1 MGTMK
6 AGGNSKRDLFN
17 TVIIRKCEEYDAAV
31 IQSIIRDGMRDLD
44 YKPSGNIFV
53 KPNVVYASKGGKL
66 GTGAH
71 THLAVVGSAL
81 SVLGNAE
88 GVNRVDLGENT
99 GLRIPTRMFYKQAGY
114 YGMIRDVKKKTR
126 ARVNIFCIDEE
137 RRDRQHVGGVV
148 HNTLRVS
155 RKMARADSKV
165 YLPKL
170 KCHNVVNV
178 TGAVKLNIGIC
189 SDDERAIRHDFM
201 LPDKIVDL
209 LAVGYPDFIVMD
221 AIDVGVANEI
231 IPTMR
236 KLGLIIMGRNPVA
249 VDLVATRLLGY
260 GLKDV
265 PYLEKAIER
274 GYTPRR
280 LEDVRLAGDITGIAG
295 LAAQAKRIMPYDEEY
310 YRWQDVHRELER
322 LRSPLRF
329 YWGYSRTD
337 DKSKCRYGCL
347 MGLKLFLSVFEMYG
361 GKEAFRSA
369 KPSVLVLGKVDEEI
383 DARGNDVFL
392 LGSCTDARVVNA
404 KKIMKIDKC
413 VMTTSDLNLGIG
425 NKLGMKSPFL
435 TPSYLATFVYNLLI
449 ASVRKNLNLRY
460 AQDIHNF
467 ISRDLEKRL

>member
-1 MGTMK
+1 VRK
-6 AGGNSKRDLFN
+6 AGKTRIKDPFN
-17 TVIIRKCEEYDAAV
+17 TVILRKCEEYDATA
-31 IQSIIRDGMRDLD
+31 IQAIIQDGMKELD
-44 YKPSGNIFV
+44 YKPAGNIFV

-66 GTGAH
+66 GTNAH
-71 THLAVVGSAL
+71 TSTVVVGSAL
-81 SVLGNAE
+81 SVLANTG
-88 GVNRVDLGENT
+88 GVKRVDLGENT
-99 GLRIPTRMFYKQAGY
+99 GMRIPTRMFYKQAGY
-114 YGMIRDVKKKTR
+114 YDMIRDVKKKTC

-137 RRDRQHVGGVV
+137 RRDQLHVGGVV

-231 IPTMR
+231 IPTVR

-260 GLKDV
+260 EIKDV
-265 PYLEKAIER
+265 PYLIRAIER
-274 GYTPRR
+274 GYTPKR
-280 LEDVRLAGDITGIAG
+280 LEDIHLTGDITSLAG
-295 LAAQAKRIMPYDEEY
+295 LASQSKRIMPYDEEY
-310 YRWQDVHRELER
+310 YRWQDVHRELKR
-322 LRSPLRF
+322 LQSPLRF

-337 DKSKCRYGCL
+337 DKSKCKYGCL

-369 KPSVLVLGKVDEEI
+369 KPSVLVMGKVDEEI
-383 DARGNDVFL
+383 DALGNDVFL
-392 LGSCTDARVVNA
+392 LGSCTSARIVNA
-404 KKIMKIDKC
+404 KKIRKIDKC

-435 TPSYLATFVYNLLI
+435 EPSYLLNFVYNLM
-449 ASVRKNLNLRY
+449 ASSVKKHVNLRY
-460 AQDIHNF
+460 FQDITHF
-467 ISRDLEKRL
+467 IQKDLEKRL